1 MQYHCLNIYFLSCL
15 FVNYIEIIL
24 TNITSN
30 DYPYHLIYS
39 MSYFQSKFG
48 YEDEFKDILTLFI

>member
-1 MQYHCLNIYFLSCL
+1 M

-24 TNITSN
+24 TNVTSN